1 MVVEEAYGVMNQAAG
16 ETLSR
21 TNRNGREKF
30 PIAGYLY
37 LVGTALFTALSYVFG
52 RAIDRS
58 FHPAAITFYW
68 FFGAFLC
75 SVLVVLAIPSQR
87 AEVKHLRKY
96 TKIFIYSSILTAV
109 GAALWISAIKT
120 IGIPLTSF
128 LMKAQTLFSLMLGM
142 IFLGERLNKWETVGI
157 VITVTGGIIVAYQR
171 EFSLLVGTLT
181 AIGAAFFYSSLSFIV
196 KKMGQR
202 LNMLTVA
209 NLRALGVSIFLI
221 AYLVL
226 TGTLQTPGP
235 VDLVFMCLGGI
246 TGAYI
251 AKACQFQAIKLID
264 VSRTTAVLPLESIFV
279 VLFSYFIFREI
290 PSVIKLIGGAGIITG
305 VIFLVLFR
313 GEKPEDLGEGE

>member
-1 MVVEEAYGVMNQAAG
+1 
-16 ETLSR
+16 
-21 TNRNGREKF
+21 
-30 PIAGYLY
+30 
-37 LVGTALFTALSYVFG
+37 
-52 RAIDRS
+52 
-58 FHPAAITFYW
+58 
-68 FFGAFLC
+68 
-75 SVLVVLAIPSQR
+75 
-87 AEVKHLRKY
+87 
-96 TKIFIYSSILTAV
+96 
-109 GAALWISAIKT
+109 
-120 IGIPLTSF
+120 
-128 LMKAQTLFSLMLGM
+128 MKAQTLFSLMLGM

-157 VITVTGGIIVAYQR
+157 VITVTGGIIVAYQS

-181 AIGAAFFYSSLSFIV
+181 AIGAAFFYSSLSFVV
-196 KKMGQR
+196 KKLGQR

-221 AYLVL
+221 GYLIL

-235 VDLVFMCLGGI
+235 VDLLFMCLGGI

-279 VLFSYFIFREI
+279 VLFSYFIFHEI

>member
-1 MVVEEAYGVMNQAAG
+1 MSGNNSVG
-16 ETLSR
+16 T
-21 TNRNGREKF
+21 GREKF
-30 PIAGYLY
+30 PLTGYLF

-68 FFGAFLC
+68 FFGAFVC
-75 SVLVVLAIPSQR
+75 SVLVAAAIPSQR
-87 AEVKHLRKY
+87 AEVRHLGKY
-96 TKIFIYSSILTAV
+96 TKIFIYSSVLTAI

-128 LMKAQTLFSLMLGM
+128 LMKAQTLFSLLLGM
-142 IFLGERLNKWETVGI
+142 IFLGERLNKWETFGI
-157 VITVTGGIIVAYQR
+157 VVTITGGIIVAYQR
-171 EFSLLVGTLT
+171 ELSLLVGTLT
-181 AIGAAFFYSSLSFIV
+181 ALGAAFFYSSLSFTV
-196 KKMGQR
+196 KKMGQK

-209 NLRALGVSIFLI
+209 NLRALGVSICLI
-221 AYLVL
+221 LYLAA

-235 VDLVFMCLGGI
+235 VDLAFMALGGI

-279 VLFSYFIFREI
+279 VIFSYYIFHEI
-290 PSVIKLIGGAGIITG
+290 PSLIKLIGGAGIIVG
-305 VIFLVLFR
+305 VIFLVVFR
-313 GEKPEDLGEGE
+313 AEKPEDLGEGE